1 MRRSLAVLLALAI
14 VTPGAALAQ
23 SRPLSVEVDHVT
35 RLNLRGSAA
44 SVIVGNP
51 EIADVTV
58 VDAHTLYVSGRD
70 YGVTEIVVLDAA
82 GRSIYQGQVVVSAA
96 SAGAVRVWRG
106 AQVTNMACSASCAP
120 SVRGGEAVAPGAAQT
135 PSPTTVP

>member
-1 MRRSLAVLLALAI
+1 MRRSLALLTALAI
-14 VTPGAALAQ
+14 LVPGTALAQ
-23 SRPLSVEVDHVT
+23 SRPLKVEVDHVA
-35 RLNLRGSAA
+35 RLDLRGAAA

-51 EIADVTV
+51 QIADVTV

-82 GRSIYQGQVVVSAA
+82 GRNIYQGQVVVSGA

-106 AQVTNMACSASCAP
+106 AAVTNMACAASCAP
-120 SVRGGEAVAPGAAQT
+120 SVRGGETAAPGAVQT
-135 PSPTTVP
+135 P